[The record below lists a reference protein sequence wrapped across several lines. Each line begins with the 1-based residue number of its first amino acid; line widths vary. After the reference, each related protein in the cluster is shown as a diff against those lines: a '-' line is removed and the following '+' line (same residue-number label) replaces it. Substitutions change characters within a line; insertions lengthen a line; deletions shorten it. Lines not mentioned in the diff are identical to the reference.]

1 MIRINSTAAL
11 ALALFGITTGAVM
24 AQPFAY
30 VANGGSNNVSGYSV
44 DPATGALAPLA
55 GSPFPTGSN
64 PISVKATPSG
74 KFVYVTNYYANSITG
89 FSLTGT
95 NGILTPIDRKS
106 TRLNSSHLG

>member
-44 DPATGALAPLA
+44 DPATGALAQVRHGMGRKLA
-55 GSPFPTGSN
+55 
-64 PISVKATPSG
+64 KC
-74 KFVYVTNYYANSITG
+74 
-89 FSLTGT
+89 
-95 NGILTPIDRKS
+95 
-106 TRLNSSHLG
+106 

>member
-1 MIRINSTAAL
+1 MTSRTAQEGRSTL
-11 ALALFGITTGAVM
+11 HRHFKTGHCSHVTCSRPKP
-24 AQPFAY
+24 QKLWKRRSRDELGLP
-30 VANGGSNNVSGYSV
+30 
-44 DPATGALAPLA
+44 PLA

-95 NGILTPIDRKS
+95 NGILDRKS
-106 TRLNSSHLG
+106 TR